1 MLGSAHFRRL
11 LPAVCLAALGL
22 ASCQS
27 GTIVVVEHGPVPAP
41 TYVDNGDEG
50 PSPGDE
56 RIWNFA
62 GSSGGKDVV
71 LDFVMTTTATDA
83 PEKGVETRVTL
94 GVFSFGNG
102 DTLLLEGVGLYP
114 GEGATLKPSATLER
128 AIIGGT
134 GKYAGATGAVVSEHL
149 PDDTWTH
156 TFRID
161 D

>member
-1 MLGSAHFRRL
+1 MRNRL
-11 LPAVCLAALGL
+11 LLITAVAALGVS
-22 ASCQS
+22 ACSSDS
-27 GTIVVVEHGPVPAP
+27 GSTVVVSHGPVPAP
-41 TYVDNGDEG
+41 TYLDLGDEG
-50 PSPGDE
+50 ASPGDQ
-56 RIWNFA
+56 RIWHF
-62 GSSGGKDVV
+62 SGTSDGGDVV
-71 LDFVMTTTATDA
+71 LDFVMTTTAIDA
-83 PEKGVETRVTL
+83 PETAVETRSTL

-102 DTLLLEGVGLYP
+102 DSLLLQGVGVYP

-134 GKYAGATGAVVSEHL
+134 GKYAGATGSVVSEHL

>member
-1 MLGSAHFRRL
+1 MRLRSLTPFIGLLTIGLVGCSSDGGS
-11 LPAVCLAALGL
+11 
-22 ASCQS
+22 
-27 GTIVVVEHGPVPAP
+27 TVVVSHGPVPAP

-56 RIWNFA
+56 RIWHFPGTA
-62 GSSGGKDVV
+62 DGKEVTTDW
-71 LDFVMTTTATDA
+71 VMTTTALDA

-114 GEGATLKPSATLER
+114 GEGAVLKPSTTLER
-128 AIIGGT
+128 AIVGGT
-134 GKYAGATGAVVSEHL
+134 GKYAGATGSVVSEHL
-149 PDDTWTH
+149 ADDTWTH

-161 D
+161 G